1 MLKDNAMM
9 KKLVATGEQRI
20 GQLVQQLM
28 SNEKFVTGIQT
39 IVGRALSA
47 KGSVDKSIR
56 TALSAMNLPSTGD
69 LETVR
74 EKIEELEKV
83 LGQVEG
89 KIDELMQVKKK

>member
-1 MLKDNAMM
+1 MLKDNPMM
-9 KKLVATGEQRI
+9 KKLVATGEHRI

-56 TALSAMNLPSTGD
+56 IALSAMNLPSTGD

-89 KIDELMQVKKK
+89 KIDELMQAKKK

>member
-1 MLKDNAMM
+1 MLKDNPMM
-9 KKLVATGEQRI
+9 KKLVATGEERI
-20 GQLVQQLM
+20 GKLVQQLM
-28 SNEKFVTGIQT
+28 SNEKFVAGIQT
-39 IVGRALSA
+39 IVSRGLSA
-47 KGSVDKSIR
+47 KGTVDKSIR
-56 TALSAMNLPSTGD
+56 SALSAMNLPSTGD